1 MNADLKK
8 LSLALLVW
16 AVHATVGSALLDA
29 GVIQTQT
36 FNELSHG
43 EIVNNQF
50 ANGTNGFI
58 VSGANI
64 GGGPDLIVAF
74 DTFEQNTEDPDLEDP
89 FDIGNAA
96 NSDTFRDLQ
105 DPNNSGSDISR
116 FFDALIIQESGQE
129 DPDRPGFI
137 NSDPDDEGTRPAGTI
152 QFDFEAPISRFGFD
166 LLDVEN
172 VGEDFNLVFS
182 SGDEVIATVPF
193 AEFVEPDGTSG
204 LFFDDTIEF
213 GNNSANRIV
222 PITSTRLRAFTGD
235 STIES
240 FDQIAINLGGS
251 GAVDNI
257 RFTNFVPEPTSLAS
271 WLVVCVAFTGFRRRQ
286 TQATK

>member
-1 MNADLKK
+1 MNVNLTKF
-8 LSLALLVW
+8 SLAILLF
-16 AVHATVGSALLDA
+16 TIQALGAAPLLEG

-36 FNELSHG
+36 FNDLSHG
-43 EIVNNQF
+43 QIVDNEF
-50 ANGTNGFI
+50 SNGINGFT

-74 DTFEQNTEDPDLEDP
+74 DTFEQNTADPDLEDP
-89 FDIGNAA
+89 FNLGNA
-96 NSDTFRDLQ
+96 NTSEIFRDLQ
-105 DPNNSGSDISR
+105 DPNNSNSNVSR
-116 FFDALIIQESGQE
+116 FFDALIIQENGQE

-137 NSDPDDEGTRPAGTI
+137 DSDPDDEGTRPAGTI
-152 QFDFEAPISRFGFD
+152 QLDFESPISRFGFD

-172 VGEDFNLVFS
+172 VGEEFNLVFS
-182 SGDEVIATVPF
+182 NGDEVLATVPF
-193 AEFVEPDGTSG
+193 EEFVTDDETTSG

-222 PITSTRLRAFTGD
+222 PITSSRLRAFTGD
-235 STIES
+235 DTIES

-257 RFTNFVPEPTSLAS
+257 RFETFVPEPTSAMS
-271 WLVVCVAFTGFRRRQ
+271 WLMLCAAFVGFRRRQ
-286 TQATK
+286 DSN